1 MALRLLVTGASGFI
15 GRHLVRQA
23 VADGHEVIGT
33 YLSQDELRARDL
45 PRSGVTWERLD
56 MRDADRLAQLV
67 DAVRPEGVF
76 HLAAQCYAKV
86 AWADPAETFRI
97 NVLGTIYLYEALRT
111 HPPVRGTLLASSG
124 AGYGS
129 PDELPIR
136 EEFPLNPTNPYGVS
150 KACQDMLSLQYS
162 LNFGLRILRARL
174 FGTSGPGKTGD
185 VINDFAQQIAA
196 IERTGQSGK
205 LKVGNLE
212 PLRDVSDVR
221 DVLKAMWRI
230 FEAGDPLTPIN
241 VGAGRSYSIR
251 TIAEQLQKLARVPI
265 EITPEPS
272 LLRPTDERDNRADI
286 SRLRALGYSP
296 SFTLAQ
302 TLQDSLDF
310 WRESLAA
317 SPGKVE

>member
-1 MALRLLVTGASGFI
+1 MYWVPSTSTKPSEPI
-15 GRHLVRQA
+15 
-23 VADGHEVIGT
+23 
-33 YLSQDELRARDL
+33 
-45 PRSGVTWERLD
+45 PRF
-56 MRDADRLAQLV
+56 
-67 DAVRPEGVF
+67 EG
-76 HLAAQCYAKV
+76 
-86 AWADPAETFRI
+86 PSSP
-97 NVLGTIYLYEALRT
+97 
-111 HPPVRGTLLASSG
+111 PPVRAMVRRTSCRSGRSSRSTRRTRT
-124 AGYGS
+124 GYRRRARTCS
-129 PDELPIR
+129 PSR
-136 EEFPLNPTNPYGVS
+136 
-150 KACQDMLSLQYS
+150 YS